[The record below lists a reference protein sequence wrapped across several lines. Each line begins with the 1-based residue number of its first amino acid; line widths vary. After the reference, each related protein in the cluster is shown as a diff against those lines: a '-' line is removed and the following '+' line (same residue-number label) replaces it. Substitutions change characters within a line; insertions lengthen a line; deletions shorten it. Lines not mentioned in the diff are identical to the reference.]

1 VVVEGRACVATF
13 GTRVVAGTVE
23 LEILVQRP
31 EQEVIPASTV
41 HRGLPIRW
49 VPRKTDA
56 APASADAELPLGGF
70 VEVS

>member
-1 VVVEGRACVATF
+1 MVVEGRACVATF

-23 LEILVQRP
+23 MLVQRP

-56 APASADAELPLGGF
+56 APASADAELPLGA
-70 VEVS
+70 S